1 MDISAIFWAD
11 DIIMLARDEAMLRGM
26 LGVLEVYVG
35 KNGLTVNTEKTKAM
49 VFNKTGRL
57 MRRAFYL
64 NGVLLESV
72 RSYKDL
78 GFC

>member
-1 MDISAIFWAD
+1 
-11 DIIMLARDEAMLRGM
+11 
-26 LGVLEVYVG
+26 
-35 KNGLTVNTEKTKAM
+35 M

-72 RSYKDL
+72 RSYKYL
-78 GFC
+78 GFLLTGEIGSGLNNLKDRAFRV